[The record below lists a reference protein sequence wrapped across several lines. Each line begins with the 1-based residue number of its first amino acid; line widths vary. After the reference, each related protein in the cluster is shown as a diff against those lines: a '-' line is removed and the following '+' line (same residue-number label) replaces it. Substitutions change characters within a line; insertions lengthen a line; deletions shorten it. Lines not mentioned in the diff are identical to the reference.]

1 MIINQNSYSVIEKI
15 VKKLTYLKLII
26 QGSLLVAYKSL
37 SLSSMI
43 IIFLPSSLKV

>member
-26 QGSLLVAYKSL
+26 QGGLLVAYKSL